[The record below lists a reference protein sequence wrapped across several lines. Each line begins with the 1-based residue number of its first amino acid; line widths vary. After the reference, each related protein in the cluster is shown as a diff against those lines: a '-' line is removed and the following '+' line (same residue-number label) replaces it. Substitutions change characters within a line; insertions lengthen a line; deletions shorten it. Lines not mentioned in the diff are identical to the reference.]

1 MKPIKLAI
9 IGVGGYGDYC
19 LGLLERFVDPESYQL
34 VAAIDPFYEKV
45 PRYAQ
50 LTAQGVP
57 MYRTPEDFF
66 AVDRADLVLIA
77 SPIHLHKQ
85 QCLLALKHGAHV
97 LCEKPLAP
105 ILQDALDI
113 REAVAASGR
122 KLGVGFQMSFCDP
135 IQNLKRDIQS
145 GLLGAPKSLRT
156 YVSWQRYDSYYNSPW
171 RGHIRD
177 AQGNWVLDSILT
189 NATAHYLHN
198 TCFVLGDRFDTAAM
212 PEHLTVELYNG
223 KGIETFDTAFV
234 SGKFASGGD
243 FFLSVT
249 HSGDRDVDPI
259 LQYTFENAVV
269 TASGNDD
276 SAEIIATFADGSSKN
291 YGAALGEYHVAQK
304 LRTMIAVAA
313 DPTLD
318 VPCTPDTVL
327 PHLTM
332 CNAIFDQAGVHPLPA
347 DRMEHVSE
355 PEPGLFMRGLAD
367 DAWTCFQTSKLPSE
381 LGFDWAKQPT
391 VIKLDGYTTFSGAK
405 CCCKED
411 THA

>member
-1 MKPIKLAI
+1 M
-9 IGVGGYGDYC
+9 
-19 LGLLERFVDPESYQL
+19 
-34 VAAIDPFYEKV
+34 
-45 PRYAQ
+45 
-50 LTAQGVP
+50 
-57 MYRTPEDFF
+57 
-66 AVDRADLVLIA
+66 
-77 SPIHLHKQ
+77 
-85 QCLLALKHGAHV
+85 
-97 LCEKPLAP
+97 
-105 ILQDALDI
+105 
-113 REAVAASGR
+113 
-122 KLGVGFQMSFCDP
+122 
-135 IQNLKRDIQS
+135 
-145 GLLGAPKSLRT
+145 
-156 YVSWQRYDSYYNSPW
+156 
-171 RGHIRD
+171 
-177 AQGNWVLDSILT
+177 T

-234 SGKFASGGD
+234 SGKFASGCD

-259 LQYTFENAVV
+259 LQYTFENAIV

-276 SAEIIATFADGSSKN
+276 SAEIIATFADGSTKN

-332 CNAIFDQAGVHPLPA
+332 CNAIFDQADVHPLPA

-367 DAWTCFQTSKLPSE
+367 EAWTCFQTGKLPSE